1 METAIFKKNGK
12 YLMLALDHRGSFKKF
27 VNPSDPESVTDE
39 DLVNNKAAIIEATES
54 DFSGVLLD
62 PDWGV
67 PAYKS
72 KSKPYLLCLEKT
84 GYVEDGHDRLTQL
97 EYSAKQ
103 LKDWG
108 ASGVKLLLYFNP
120 MAHDCAD
127 QLEVAKIAIQDARV
141 NHLPLFL
148 EIVTYGYKESGNSRG
163 EWVIQSL
170 QQFLDNGISPEVFK
184 LEYPD
189 NEDNC
194 LKITA
199 MLGQTPWILLT
210 GGESYD
216 IFKEQLR
223 VAIKAGAVG
232 FLAGRA
238 IWQEMKDC
246 PDFGDRKE
254 FLNTEARKRF
264 AEICAIALA

>member
-1 METAIFKKNGK
+1 MNTEMFKKNGK
-12 YLMLALDHRGSFKKF
+12 YLMLALDHRDSFKKF
-27 VNPSDPESVTDE
+27 VNPVDPDSVTDK
-39 DLVNNKAAIIEATES
+39 DLIENKAAIIEATEN

-67 PAYKS
+67 PAYRS

-97 EYSAKQ
+97 EYTAKQ

-120 MAHDCAD
+120 LAHDCAD

-148 EIVTYGYKESGNSRG
+148 EIVTYGNEELGKTRG
-163 EWVIQSL
+163 EWVINSL
-170 QQFLDNGISPEVFK
+170 QQFLDNNIIPEVFK
-184 LEYPD
+184 LEYPGD
-189 NEDNC
+189 EATC
-194 LKITA
+194 RKITT
-199 MLGQTPWILLT
+199 MLHKTPWILLT
-210 GGESYD
+210 RGEPYAV
-216 IFKEQLR
+216 FKEQLR
-223 VAIKAGAVG
+223 IAIKAGASG

-238 IWQEMKDC
+238 VWQEMKDY
-246 PDFGDRKE
+246 PDFNMRKE
-254 FLNTEARKRF
+254 FLNTEAKKRF